1 MVLENKRKGGE
12 GGMQRRPTEK
22 ENHENDLWEAK
33 YKNKT
38 SMVKEILSVLKT
50 KIDNDKTFKNKIQTR
65 FNEKFKVP
73 AFHAMTTSSDKKSEE
88 LNHYLSGYGLRDTL
102 AEDYK
107 DVDGVQQIVD
117 DYKIQLDTEI
127 KRINKSYEKQET
139 PAAAAVGGRRRKTRR
154 NKRKSGRK
162 SRKMNKKTNKRR
174 RSTKRR

>member
-12 GGMQRRPTEK
+12 VGTQRPLTEK
-22 ENHENDLWEAK
+22 ENHENALWYARDD
-33 YKNKT
+33 NKT

-50 KIDNDKTFKNKIQTR
+50 KIDNDKTFKKKIQTR

-139 PAAAAVGGRRRKTRR
+139 PAAVGGRRRKTRR

>member
-12 GGMQRRPTEK
+12 MGTPYPLTK
-22 ENHENDLWEAK
+22 EQEHENALWYARDD
-33 YKNKT
+33 NKT

-50 KIDNDKTFKNKIQTR
+50 KIDNDKTFKKRIQTR

-117 DYKIQLDTEI
+117 DHKILLDTKIE
-127 KRINKSYEKQET
+127 KINKSYENPET
-139 PAAAAVGGRRRKTRR
+139 SGAVGGRRRKTRR